1 MIVDVEDAG
10 FCAFHRDSPPGFTG
24 TYQTHEVTHPFLAR
38 ATVSTISLRNSPI
51 YGIYERPPG
60 APDVGQTH
68 AHFSDTFP
76 RIHNAMIEPGQSL
89 RVLCADDNVMVLDML
104 SKTLQ
109 SAGHLVEVATDG
121 RAAVSRVEQDPEYF
135 HLIVTDT
142 RMPRLDG
149 FGVVEKARSA
159 GFAGQIIVFANA
171 LSDEDRQRYTDLRV
185 DRVINKPGKPGELVG
200 AIRELRA
207 SLA

>member
-1 MIVDVEDAG
+1 
-10 FCAFHRDSPPGFTG
+10 
-24 TYQTHEVTHPFLAR
+24 
-38 ATVSTISLRNSPI
+38 
-51 YGIYERPPG
+51 
-60 APDVGQTH
+60 
-68 AHFSDTFP
+68 
-76 RIHNAMIEPGQSL
+76 MIEPKHPL

-121 RAAVSRVEQDPEYF
+121 RAAVSRVEEDPAYF

-171 LSDEDRQRYTDLRV
+171 LSAEDRQRYADLRV
-185 DRVINKPGKPGELVG
+185 DKVIDKPGKSGEIVG
-200 AIRELRA
+200 AINELRA